1 MKNRYRIELYDEDKN
16 NDMTL
21 FSDTKIDKEQLT
33 EIAFS
38 NLTNFFGNVRAYV
51 YDNLKKQ
58 KTTALFLPEQ
68 IVNKG
73 RPRTLTKIEI
83 GWPT

>member
-1 MKNRYRIELYDEDKN
+1 MRNRYRIEIYDENKLNDLTIYSDSNVDK
-16 NDMTL
+16 DY
-21 FSDTKIDKEQLT
+21 LT
-33 EIAFS
+33 EIVFS
-38 NLTNFFGNVRAYV
+38 NLNNFFGNVRAYV
-51 YDNLKKQ
+51 YDRLKK
-58 KTTALFLPEQ
+58 KKLTALYLPEQ